1 MPPMQSDPLNE
12 NAMTGQLQHQS
23 QKGDQLRDEVGLRLR
38 SVLASFGSLETV
50 VLSTSRLVREWASDP
65 QSSSSPSPSSQED
78 NL

>member
-1 MPPMQSDPLNE
+1 
-12 NAMTGQLQHQS
+12 
-23 QKGDQLRDEVGLRLR
+23 
-38 SVLASFGSLETV
+38 